1 MEKGLSDE
9 GSLLSY
15 GETPAF
21 TGTTP
26 AKNATAQYTY
36 AFSGWI
42 PELVKVTGDETYTAA
57 FTANAKPASYYLKS
71 LTGDGLGGD
80 IVAVFGRTIDDA
92 RRSLLRKSAKR
103 KTHKE

>member
-36 AFSGWI
+36 TFSGWT
-42 PELVKVTGDETYTAA
+42 PELAKVTGDATYTAV

-71 LTGDGLGGD
+71 LTGDGMGGD

-92 RRSLLRKSAKR
+92 HAIVIKKKR
-103 KTHKE
+103 KKEDV